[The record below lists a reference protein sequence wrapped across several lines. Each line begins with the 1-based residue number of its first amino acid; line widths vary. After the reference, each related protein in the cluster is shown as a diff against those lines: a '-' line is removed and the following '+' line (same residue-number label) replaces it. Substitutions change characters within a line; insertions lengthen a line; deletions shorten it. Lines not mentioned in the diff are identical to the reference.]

1 MYNMLTTKFQVYELN
16 STLSDHPFNSIYTM
30 QMNWLTNKMK
40 ATKQN
45 LPVVLQW
52 DTFNNGLLSC
62 GTVFHVAQCGSI
74 FSVCG

>member
-52 DTFNNGLLSC
+52 GHL
-62 GTVFHVAQCGSI
+62 
-74 FSVCG
+74 